1 MIKPNSFSK
10 DFLGE
15 VPQEFYGQ
23 KRPSRP
29 SRGPGRPGVGD
40 RHAVLGVNLGD
51 FGPVRASVPIFLT
64 VAWHHRG
71 FTDSS
76 ITPSGVSKPGCFVDP
91 KHSPFW
97 VLSFF
102 LSSAYPRLPGLP
114 GDHLTPLIDSTSHSF
129 N

>member
-1 MIKPNSFSK
+1 MSLGLAKPLSDLAGTAGQRDSRDGGTAGMIKPNSFSK

-64 VAWHHRG
+64 VAWHLHIL
-71 FTDSS
+71 T
-76 ITPSGVSKPGCFVDP
+76 T
-91 KHSPFW
+91 
-97 VLSFF
+97 
-102 LSSAYPRLPGLP
+102 RLPGLP
-114 GDHLTPLIDSTSHSF
+114 GDHLTPLLDSTSHSF